1 MSRRRVL
8 FSMLVLG
15 CFLVPAIP
23 DSAPAESGETI
34 SACINAR
41 AGAVR
46 IVAAGTA
53 CRRGWDLITW
63 STAGTQG
70 PVGPQGPQ
78 GPQGSAGAAGPKG
91 PKGDAGNPGAAGAA
105 GESGMPGGLHVHDQD
120 DQFIGMLVAGYHAL
134 EGTVVFNPATGKFL
148 GIHSGVVG
156 GELSGNLAY
165 ESPDCSGTP
174 HLAGVYFVN
183 AGNIQT
189 WELGDDVL
197 NYIESFTTD
206 GSTYESYEFGGPLQ
220 TLEVRSVRSSDGS
233 QCVALPQALSLKA
246 AEAQPV
252 ELPFADANGKVK
264 GPLKYV
270 NVSSSN

>member
-1 MSRRRVL
+1 MNRGRVM

-23 DSAPAESGETI
+23 DSAPADTGATI

-41 AGAVR
+41 SGAVR

-53 CRRGWDLITW
+53 CARGWNPVTW
-63 STAGTQG
+63 STTGTPGLVG
-70 PVGPQGPQ
+70 PEGPQGPQ
-78 GPQGSAGAAGPKG
+78 GPQGAAGPKG
-91 PKGDAGNPGAAGAA
+91 DKGDPGDPGARGDA
-105 GESGMPGGLHVHDQD
+105 GESGLPGGLHVYDRD
-120 DQFIGMLVAGYHAL
+120 DRFIGMLVAGYPAG

-165 ESPDCSGTP
+165 ESSDCSGTP
-174 HLAGVYFVN
+174 HLAGVYHVN

-189 WELGDDVL
+189 WELGDDAL

-220 TLEVRSVRSSDGS
+220 TVELRSVRSSDGS
-233 QCVALPQALSLKA
+233 QCIELPQAQSLKA
-246 AEAQPV
+246 AEALPV
-252 ELPFADANGKVK
+252 DLPFVDADGKVK

-270 NVSSSN
+270 NASSSN